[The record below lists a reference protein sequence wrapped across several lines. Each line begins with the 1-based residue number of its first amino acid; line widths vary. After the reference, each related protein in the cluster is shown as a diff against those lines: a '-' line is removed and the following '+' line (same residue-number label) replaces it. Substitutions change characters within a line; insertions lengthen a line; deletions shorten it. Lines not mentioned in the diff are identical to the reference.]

1 MTEMPPDQVAD
12 PRAVEFTDQDPGGCL
27 QVSMVLSLPSA
38 TGWGWWDIDMPSCQE
53 LRGKTACPGP
63 LNHLNSAVRKVS
75 FASGNT
81 VFPFQF
87 LSHSNVCH
95 SRWMVTNI

>member
-1 MTEMPPDQVAD
+1 MTEMPPNQVAD
-12 PRAVEFTDQDPGGCL
+12 PRAVELTDQDPGGCL

-38 TGWGWWDIDMPSCQE
+38 TGWGWWDIEMPSCQQ
-53 LRGKTACPGP
+53 TACPGS

-81 VFPFQF
+81 VFPLQF
-87 LSHSNVCH
+87 LSRSNVCH